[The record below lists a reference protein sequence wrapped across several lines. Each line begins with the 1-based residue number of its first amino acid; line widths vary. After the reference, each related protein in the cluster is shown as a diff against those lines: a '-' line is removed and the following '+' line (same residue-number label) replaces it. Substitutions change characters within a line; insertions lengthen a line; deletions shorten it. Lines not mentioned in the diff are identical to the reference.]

1 MSTPTSNNDSEMP
14 QIAEETKDRQVD
26 PQAKDERIGDDLE
39 FARKEIAKSRESEA
53 SAFRKLDTLKS
64 RMFDVSSRL
73 ADLEA
78 ELQNERDANKLK
90 ISNLEKAHG
99 NLEKECGDLKKEYA
113 NLEKERDQSVLTASK
128 LTEEREK
135 FEVALA
141 AEREE
146 LRNKS
151 TQYAELE
158 ERYLNRLADIAEL
171 GHAITRKEVQL
182 TRVTAQHEYVAL
194 RNHIISTLTPTKER
208 LHRAITKPFY
218 SKARRR
224 AEKAV
229 ASEIAMV
236 AQSGLFEAGW
246 YCENY
251 PDVAQSGGD
260 PLRHFV
266 LHGAYELRDPGPAFS
281 AFKYHQKYPDVTEA
295 GAPALLHY
303 LRNGRSEG
311 RLAFKVGEDS

>member
-78 ELQNERDANKLK
+78 ELENERDANKLK
-90 ISNLEKAHG
+90 ISNLEK
-99 NLEKECGDLKKEYA
+99 ECGDLKKECA
-113 NLEKERDQSVLTASK
+113 NLEKERDQFVLMASK

-151 TQYAELE
+151 TQHADLE

-311 RLAFKVGEDS
+311 RLAFKVCEDS

>member
-1 MSTPTSNNDSEMP
+1 M
-14 QIAEETKDRQVD
+14 
-26 PQAKDERIGDDLE
+26 
-39 FARKEIAKSRESEA
+39 
-53 SAFRKLDTLKS
+53 
-64 RMFDVSSRL
+64 
-73 ADLEA
+73 
-78 ELQNERDANKLK
+78 
-90 ISNLEKAHG
+90 
-99 NLEKECGDLKKEYA
+99 
-113 NLEKERDQSVLTASK
+113 
-128 LTEEREK
+128 
-135 FEVALA
+135 
-141 AEREE
+141 
-146 LRNKS
+146 RNKS
-151 TQYAELE
+151 TQHADLE

-311 RLAFKVGEDS
+311 RLAFKVCEDS

>member
-1 MSTPTSNNDSEMP
+1 MSTPTSNNDSETP

-26 PQAKDERIGDDLE
+26 PQAKDQRIGDDLE

-73 ADLEA
+73 SDLEA

-90 ISNLEKAHG
+90 IS

-113 NLEKERDQSVLTASK
+113 NLEKERDQSVLMASK

-236 AQSGLFEAGW
+236 AQSGLFEAEW

-260 PLRHFV
+260 PLRHFA

-311 RLAFKVGEDS
+311 RLAFKVGEGG

>member
-99 NLEKECGDLKKEYA
+99 NLEKECGDLKKECA
-113 NLEKERDQSVLTASK
+113 NLEKERDQFVLMASN

-151 TQYAELE
+151 TQHADLE
-158 ERYLNRLADIAEL
+158 DRYLNRLADIAEL

-182 TRVTAQHEYVAL
+182 TRVTAQHEYVA
-194 RNHIISTLTPTKER
+194 
-208 LHRAITKPFY
+208 
-218 SKARRR
+218 
-224 AEKAV
+224 
-229 ASEIAMV
+229 
-236 AQSGLFEAGW
+236 
-246 YCENY
+246 
-251 PDVAQSGGD
+251 
-260 PLRHFV
+260 
-266 LHGAYELRDPGPAFS
+266 
-281 AFKYHQKYPDVTEA
+281 
-295 GAPALLHY
+295 
-303 LRNGRSEG
+303 
-311 RLAFKVGEDS
+311 

>member
-78 ELQNERDANKLK
+78 ELENERDANKLK
-90 ISNLEKAHG
+90 ISNLEKECG
-99 NLEKECGDLKKEYA
+99 DLEKECGDLKKECA
-113 NLEKERDQSVLTASK
+113 NLEKERDQFVLMASK

-151 TQYAELE
+151 TQHADLE

-236 AQSGLFEAGW
+236 AQSG
-246 YCENY
+246 
-251 PDVAQSGGD
+251 GD

-311 RLAFKVGEDS
+311 RLAFKVCEDS